1 MSVQPVQTFEDE
13 SRVYDGLSHGVLVVE
28 ESRLMAKVE
37 DPIRVLYESP
47 SRGAARPTLG
57 RSVLA
62 LVLPPRPVNG
72 PQERLAWGPPGL
84 EPGTSKRK
92 RAKPKRSSS

>member
-1 MSVQPVQTFEDE
+1 MSVQPAQTFEDE

-47 SRGAARPTLG
+47 SRGAARSTLG

-62 LVLPPRPVNG
+62 LVLTSSAGERTPGASGMG
-72 PQERLAWGPPGL
+72 PSW
-84 EPGTSKRK
+84 T
-92 RAKPKRSSS
+92 

>member
-37 DPIRVLYESP
+37 DPIRVLYEEAEIVLEESP
-47 SRGAARPTLG
+47 SRGAARSTLG

-62 LVLPPRPVNG
+62 LVLTSSAGERTPGASGMG
-72 PQERLAWGPPGL
+72 PSW
-84 EPGTSKRK
+84 T
-92 RAKPKRSSS
+92 